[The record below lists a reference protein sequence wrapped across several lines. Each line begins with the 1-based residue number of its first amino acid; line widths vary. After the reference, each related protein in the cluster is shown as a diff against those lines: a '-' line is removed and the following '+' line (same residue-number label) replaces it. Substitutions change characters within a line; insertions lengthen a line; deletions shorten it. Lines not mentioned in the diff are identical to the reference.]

1 MTLTAGDR
9 SPTSSRRI
17 PLQGAHNC
25 RDLGGLPTADG
36 RTVRPGLV
44 LRCDSTA
51 GFTDDD
57 IALLTD
63 ALGLRT
69 VLDLRTRQEVLAHPS
84 RLRDR
89 PVRHVNL
96 PIRTA
101 GPRAGQLGPRREATD
116 VVPVA
121 AAAAAADAEARP
133 PITGVDVSPA
143 ADGQPPEEPARRL
156 AEGYQ
161 AYLAGSSAVIV
172 AALELLA
179 DPATT
184 PALVH
189 CTAGKDRTGV
199 LVAMLL
205 STLGVPAEDIV
216 SDYAATDPNMPGV
229 VRRIRSSPLF
239 RENGVADLP
248 PWVFRARPDTMRAF
262 LHQLDADCGGA
273 LPWLLD
279 QGLSPATVDALRA
292 QLLTSA

>member
-1 MTLTAGDR
+1 MPLTAGDR
-9 SPTSSRRI
+9 TPTSRRRI

-25 RDLGGLPTADG
+25 RDLGGLPTVDG
-36 RTVRPGLV
+36 RTVRPGRV

-51 GFTDDD
+51 GFTDADV
-57 IALLTD
+57 ALLTD

-69 VLDLRTRQEVLAHPS
+69 VLDLRTRQEILAHPS
-84 RLRDR
+84 RLSDR

-101 GPRAGQLGPRREATD
+101 GPHAGQLGPRREA
-116 VVPVA
+116 
-121 AAAAAADAEARP
+121 ADAETRP
-133 PITGVDVSPA
+133 PITGVDVSA
-143 ADGQPPEEPARRL
+143 AAGAQAPEEPARRL

-161 AYLAGSSAVIV
+161 AYLEGSSAVIV

-179 DPATT
+179 EPATT

-199 LVAMLL
+199 VVAMLL
-205 STLGVPAEDIV
+205 STLGVPAEDIIG
-216 SDYAATDPNMPGV
+216 DYAATDPHMPGV

-239 RENGVADLP
+239 RDNGVADLP
-248 PWVFRARPDTMRAF
+248 PWVFRAQPDTMRAF
-262 LHQLDADCGGA
+262 LQQLDADCGGA

-279 QGLSPATVDALRA
+279 QGLPPATVSTLRT
-292 QLLTSA
+292 QLLTPT

>member
-1 MTLTAGDR
+1 MTVTAGDR
-9 SPTSSRRI
+9 SPTSRRRI

-36 RTVRPGLV
+36 RVVRPGRV

-57 IALLTD
+57 VALLTD

-69 VLDLRTRQEVLAHPS
+69 VLDLRTRAEVLAHPS
-84 RLRDR
+84 RLRGR

-96 PIRTA
+96 PIRAA
-101 GPRAGQLGPRREATD
+101 GTRAGQPGPRREAAD
-116 VVPVA
+116 VVPA
-121 AAAAAADAEARP
+121 AVDDAAARP
-133 PITGVDVSPA
+133 PITGIDVSPA
-143 ADGQPPEEPARRL
+143 ADADAPEEPARRL

-161 AYLAGSSAVIV
+161 AYLEGSSAVIV

-179 DPATT
+179 EPGTT

-199 LVAMLL
+199 VVAMLL
-205 STLGVPAEDIV
+205 SALGVPAEHIV
-216 SDYAATDPNMPGV
+216 GDYAATDPNMPGV
-229 VRRIRSSPLF
+229 VSRIRSSSLF

-273 LPWLLD
+273 LPWLLG
-279 QGLSPATVDALRA
+279 QGLSPATVDTLRA
-292 QLLTSA
+292 QLLTSG